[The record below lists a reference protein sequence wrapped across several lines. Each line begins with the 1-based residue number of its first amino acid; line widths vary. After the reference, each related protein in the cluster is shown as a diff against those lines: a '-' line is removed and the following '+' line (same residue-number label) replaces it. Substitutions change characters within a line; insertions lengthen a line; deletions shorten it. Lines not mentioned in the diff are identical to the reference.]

1 MRNVMSSQ
9 AQRHCYQAGR
19 EARDRDQD
27 KSPPGGL
34 GAQRRSFWLAG
45 YNDRDIE
52 LQVLAE
58 KQRAYGTGLVNHMV
72 STMALEVF
80 TSTAPAFAAAPES
93 IDIPFDPKRYQKD

>member
-19 EARDRDQD
+19 EARDLDKD

-34 GAQRRSFWLAG
+34 GAQRRSYWLAG

-52 LQVLAE
+52 LQVLARN
-58 KQRAYGTGLVNHMV
+58 QREGQSRIIQEHAFG
-72 STMALEVF
+72 SSIEVF
-80 TSTAPAFAAAPES
+80 TSTRSEP
-93 IDIPFDPKRYQKD
+93 